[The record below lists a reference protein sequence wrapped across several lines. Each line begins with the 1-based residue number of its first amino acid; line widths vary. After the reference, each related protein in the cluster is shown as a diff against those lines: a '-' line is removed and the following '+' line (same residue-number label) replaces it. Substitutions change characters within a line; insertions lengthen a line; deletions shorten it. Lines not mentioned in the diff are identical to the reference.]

1 METRTIEVKRDIR
14 AEQLAAANEFRHN
27 MARQGTLVVRLI
39 SSPGSGKTT
48 LLEKTAQRL
57 GTSHAIGVLVG
68 DVETDRDA
76 QRLAP
81 FAPTVQITTG
91 GACHLEIPLVER
103 AFLKF
108 TTSSFDIL
116 FIEDVGN
123 LVCPASHD
131 LGEHLRV
138 LLLSTTEGDDKPG
151 KYPKAFRTSDVLI
164 ITKADLLPYV
174 PFSVKQAEQDAH
186 RVQPALMFFTLS
198 AQTGE
203 GVTEWCR
210 FLEHQRKRLLT
221 AEAAK
226 AVGSHFRSYT
236 AAAEAISTSEN
247 ETRPPLSPENQR
259 TRRAKRPASKI
270 MKVGEG

>member
-1 METRTIEVKRDIR
+1 MVTKTIQVKLDIR
-14 AEQLAAANEFRHN
+14 AEHLAAANAFRHN
-27 MARQGTLVVRLI
+27 MARQGTLVVRLM
-39 SSPGSGKTT
+39 SSPGSGKTA
-48 LLEKTAQRL
+48 LLEKTAERL
-57 GTSHAIGVLVG
+57 RKSHTIGVLVG

-103 AFLKF
+103 ASKKLDKPRLDF
-108 TTSSFDIL
+108 L

-151 KYPKAFRTSDVLI
+151 KYPKAFRTSDVMV

-174 PFSVKQAEQDAH
+174 PFSVKQAERDAR
-186 RVQPALMFFTLS
+186 RVQPALKIFTLS
-198 AQTGE
+198 AQKGN
-203 GVTEWCR
+203 GVVEWCA
-210 FLEHQRKRLLT
+210 FLERERKRLQAAGK
-221 AEAAK
+221 AEVAEKGIAHLVSSLAAAK
-226 AVGSHFRSYT
+226 PKSRAGRPK
-236 AAAEAISTSEN
+236 STI
-247 ETRPPLSPENQR
+247 T
-259 TRRAKRPASKI
+259 
-270 MKVGEG
+270 KVGKE